1 MSMPPPLPPSPQA
14 WMQPPMPAP
23 AQAPAD
29 SRPAWRRGHPGWA
42 LLHLLIGVGVWFAG
56 LFLFGIVAGV
66 AGRTGSELDAISD
79 AASGTVLLFLAA
91 SLVGWVLFAYSRGS
105 TARRWAT
112 FGCITG
118 GAWLIMVA
126 VVLDATS

>member
-1 MSMPPPLPPSPQA
+1 
-14 WMQPPMPAP
+14 MPAP
-23 AQAPAD
+23 AQPPVD
-29 SRPAWRRGHPGWA
+29 GRPAWRQGHAGWA

-66 AGRTGSELDAISD
+66 AGRTESELDTIPD
-79 AASGTVLLFLAA
+79 AAGGAVLLFLAA
-91 SLVGWVLFAYSRGS
+91 ALVGWVLFAYSRGS

-126 VVLDATS
+126 VLLDTTR